1 MTEQLPFFLPPA
13 TPSPD
18 EKREKSAPVQ
28 EERAERGER
37 VEPASAAGEPRDA
50 PSPHSTSTAAVLP
63 AGQRARTATDTGADR
78 RAGATNSPVTRTRTA
93 YVSGRPPQQVRPPT
107 PERDSAAPGVRDSL
121 SDERGLES
129 PDSGAAQTPARGA
142 EAATPTRNVY
152 TVSKLNREVR
162 LLLERGL
169 PLVWLEGELS
179 NFSSPG
185 SGHWYFSL
193 KDREAQIRCAMF
205 RVQNTRV
212 GFTPKSGQLVLVRGR
227 VTMYEARGD
236 YQLIVE
242 HLEEAGVGALKREY
256 ERLKAKLS
264 AEGLFAVETKR
275 ELPRFPRRI
284 GVITSPTGAAIRD
297 VLKILARRFP
307 PASVI
312 VYPTPVQ
319 GSAAIPSIIRALEVA
334 NARAECDVLIIAR
347 GGGSLEDLWAFNDE
361 GVARAIHGSKL
372 PIVSGVGHEVDFTI
386 ADFVADARAP
396 TPSGAAE
403 LVVPDRHACL
413 DVLARTADRLVV
425 AMRRELRM
433 FSNRF
438 DAASSRLKVMH
449 PGARLLQQEQR
460 LDDLEQRLVGAVRTT
475 LQKDRSR
482 VSEAL
487 ASLLHHSPERR
498 VRDLRLRHQTLE
510 GRLGNA
516 FNKALSRAENRV
528 ALAARAL
535 NTVSP
540 LATLARGFAIVTRA
554 ADGALVMDASSVNVG
569 DEIDAR
575 VARGKVRAR
584 VTGTEKKD

>member
-1 MTEQLPFFLPPA
+1 MTEQLPFGLPLPDPSPTERGTGTAERERGASQREVAPTPQGPGPKVPRVPPA
-13 TPSPD
+13 ERNLRT
-18 EKREKSAPVQ
+18 SAP
-28 EERAERGER
+28 G
-37 VEPASAAGEPRDA
+37 PA
-50 PSPHSTSTAAVLP
+50 PSP
-63 AGQRARTATDTGADR
+63 R
-78 RAGATNSPVTRTRTA
+78 RSASERSV
-93 YVSGRPPQQVRPPT
+93 T
-107 PERDSAAPGVRDSL
+107 PE
-121 SDERGLES
+121 
-129 PDSGAAQTPARGA
+129 
-142 EAATPTRNVY
+142 RNVY
-152 TVSKLNREVR
+152 TVSRLNREVR

-179 NFSSPG
+179 NFSAPG

-205 RVQNTRV
+205 RTQNTRI
-212 GFTPKSGQLVLVRGR
+212 GFTPKPGQHVLVRGR
-227 VTMYEARGD
+227 VTLYEARGD
-236 YQLIVE
+236 YQLIAE
-242 HLEEAGVGALKREY
+242 HMEEAGVGALKREF

-264 AEGLFAVETKR
+264 AEGLFAVERKR

-297 VLKILARRFP
+297 ILHILARRFP
-307 PASVI
+307 PTAVI
-312 VYPTPVQ
+312 VYPTAVQ
-319 GSAAIPSIIRALEVA
+319 GAAAIPAIIQALRAA
-334 NARAECDVLIIAR
+334 NTRAECDVLILAR

-361 GVARAIHGSKL
+361 GVARAIHASTL
-372 PIVSGVGHEVDFTI
+372 PVISGVGHEIDFTI

-403 LVVPDRHACL
+403 LVVPDRNACL

-425 AMRRELRM
+425 AMRRELRA
-433 FSNRF
+433 FTNRF

-460 LDDLEQRLVGAVRTT
+460 LDDLEQRMIGSMRTT

-498 VRDLRLRHQTLE
+498 VRDFCLRHQTLE
-510 GRLGNA
+510 SRLENA
-516 FNKALSRAENRV
+516 VKRIVTRADNRL
-528 ALAARAL
+528 ALAARTL
-535 NTVSP
+535 DTVSP
-540 LATLARGFAIVTRA
+540 LATLDRGFAIVTRA
-554 ADGALVMDASSVNVG
+554 TDGALVTDASSVNVG

-584 VTGTEKKD
+584 VTGKSGPEQEG